1 MFDMTDAAC
10 AGEDTDLFFPDDKR
24 NKGVVAIAKSF
35 CDRCPIQSDC
45 LDHAIKNEE
54 QGIWGGTTDDERRDL
69 RLTNR
74 IRIPVAI
81 R

>member
-1 MFDMTDAAC
+1 MFDMTGAAC

-24 NKGVVAIAKSF
+24 NKGVIAIAKSF
-35 CDRCPIQSDC
+35 CSDCPIKSDC

-69 RLTNR
+69 RLTGR
-74 IRIPVAI
+74 ISIPVTI
-81 R
+81 K